1 MTMIEITTQQVNFA
15 SNGGNTPGYLA
26 QPAQG
31 TGPGVVVIQ
40 EWWGLV
46 PHIQDVCDRFARQG
60 FIALAPDLYHG
71 QAASEPDEARKLLM
85 EMDREQAVQEIIA
98 AAGYLKGLA
107 QVYPKK
113 VGVVGFCMG
122 GMLAVTTAAT
132 SGQVD
137 AAVAFY
143 GLPRDLSLAG
153 RIQSPLLGL
162 FAEHDHGFS
171 PEVVKAFEAELAKSS
186 AYHEIH
192 IYPGTQHAFFND
204 TRPNIYSPQAAQDA
218 WARTLR
224 WFQQYL
230 A

>member
-46 PHIQDVCDRFARQG
+46 LHIQEVCERFARQG
-60 FIALAPDLYHG
+60 FVALAPDLYHG

-85 EMDREQAVQEIIA
+85 EMDREQAVQEIVA

-107 QVYPKK
+107 QVSPKK

-122 GMLAVTTAAT
+122 GMLAVTTAA
-132 SGQVD
+132 SSDQMD
-137 AAVAFY
+137 AVVAFY
-143 GLPRDLSLAG
+143 GLPRDLSLAR

-171 PEVVKAFEAELAKSS
+171 PEVVKSFEAELAKSS
-186 AYHEIH
+186 TQHEIH

-204 TRPNIYSPQAAQDA
+204 TRPKIYAPQAAQDA
-218 WARTLR
+218 WERTLR